1 MAGANEN
8 IYKKY
13 VELLDRAK
21 SIYVVFT
28 RKLKFN
34 GNTIYAF
41 KVLALV
47 DNELIDLAK
56 LMKQEKINFEYLSKN
71 SNDFVVRVIGSNR
84 IYELLCSIVLK
95 AYNDHDI
102 ALGFANELMKKVIVL
117 D

>member
-1 MAGANEN
+1 MAGENE
-8 IYKKY
+8 YKKI
-13 VELLDRAK
+13 VEILDK
-21 SIYVVFT
+21 SKAIYVVFT
-28 RKLKFN
+28 RKLVKY
-34 GNTIYAF
+34 GSVIHAF
-41 KVLALV
+41 KVLVLI
-47 DNELIDLAK
+47 DGELIDLAK

-102 ALGFANELMKKVIVL
+102 ALGFANELMKKVEIL

>member
-13 VELLDRAK
+13 VELLDRANK
-21 SIYVVFT
+21 IYIVFT
-28 RKLKFN
+28 RKLKF
-34 GNTIYAF
+34 GSIYAF
-41 KVLALV
+41 KVLVLI
-47 DNELIDLAK
+47 DGELIDLAK
-56 LMKQEKINFEYLSKN
+56 LMKQDKINFEYLSKN

-102 ALGFANELMKKVIVL
+102 ALGFANELMKKVEIL